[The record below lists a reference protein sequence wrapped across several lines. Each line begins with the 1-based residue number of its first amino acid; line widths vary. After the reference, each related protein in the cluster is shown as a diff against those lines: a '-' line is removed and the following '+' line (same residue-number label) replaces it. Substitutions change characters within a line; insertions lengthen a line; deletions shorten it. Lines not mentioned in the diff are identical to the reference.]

1 MPIDPEPAETTLSK
15 VTRYVEF
22 AIVAVLAL
30 AALGA
35 SFASSIWLMFSKQS
49 QSHPRPRSAK
59 GWRLFRRQLTPLLG
73 RRFLC

>member
-30 AALGA
+30 AALGG
-35 SFASSIWLMFSKQS
+35 II
-49 QSHPRPRSAK
+49 
-59 GWRLFRRQLTPLLG
+59 
-73 RRFLC
+73 RFIYLADVF